1 MTEYEFYDLISNE
14 SAQILVQFSLY
25 LTILFAYLVSAYL
38 VGRKLTQ
45 PQVAMLSGLFV
56 FAAGAQAWGM
66 QAQLNRVQEI
76 LHKKAEIFPL
86 TEYEIGYANH
96 VTFWGGAMILGL
108 IAALIFMWQ
117 VRRQQSG

>member
-38 VGRKLTQ
+38 VGRKLSR
-45 PQVAMLSGLFV
+45 PQLAMLSGLFV

-66 QAQLNRVQEI
+66 QVELNRVQEI
-76 LHKKAEIFPL
+76 LQKKAETFPL

-96 VTFWGGAMILGL
+96 GTFWVIAMILGL

-117 VRRQQSG
+117 VRRQQAE